1 MSTISTPNI
10 LRNKLINAV
19 LFFAQNTNYCNTTK
33 ISKLLYFLDFKHFEQ
48 TGYPSIGLKYYS
60 FENGPVP
67 KDFWLEVRDA
77 KVPDDFEGKIV
88 LIRKTDEFSP
98 GYKETEFIAKEK
110 PDMDIFTPR
119 EKKILED
126 VAFIYKDIRAKEIS
140 EITHKEDHPWIVTK
154 EKKGLNKE
162 IDYIEAIDQK
172 SSISVA
178 QAIECIKDY
187 YETVKNLHLEPT
199 NKSFNG

>member
-1 MSTISTPNI
+1 MSAIPAPNM

-19 LFFAQNTNYCNTTK
+19 LFFAQNTRYCNTTK

-88 LIRKTDEFSP
+88 LRRKTDEFSL

-126 VAFIYKDIRAKEIS
+126 VAFIYRDMRAKEIS
-140 EITHKEDHPWIVTK
+140 KITHEEDHPWIATK
-154 EKKGLNKE
+154 ENKGFNKE
-162 IDYIEAIDQK
+162 IDYMEVIGQE
-172 SSISVA
+172 SSISAA
-178 QAIECIKDY
+178 QAIECLKDY

-199 NKSFNG
+199 K

>member
-1 MSTISTPNI
+1 MATKPTPSM

-67 KDFWLEVRDA
+67 RDFWLEVRDA
-77 KVPDDFEGKIV
+77 EVPYDFKGKIS
-88 LIRKTDEFSP
+88 LIRKTDEISP
-98 GYKETEFIAKEK
+98 GYKETEFVANEN
-110 PDMDIFTPR
+110 PDMDVFTPR

-126 VAFIYKDIRAKEIS
+126 VTFIYKDIRAKEIS
-140 EITHKEDHPWIVTK
+140 EITHKEDYPWIVTR

-162 IDYIEAIDQK
+162 IDYTEAINEK
-172 SSISVA
+172 SPISTS
-178 QAIECIKDY
+178 QATENIKEF
-187 YETVKNLHLEPT
+187 YETVKNLRLEPT
-199 NKSFNG
+199 K